1 MVKIKYLIAAL
12 CLLLSSC
19 SYLAEFTSKFG
30 ETVSSFS
37 IDASYDSMTEKLTV
51 SWKEVPSEDGFA
63 GYEVY
68 ISERRWDEFG
78 TFVVIAA
85 KVLTPPLSSRS
96 YFTQISSL
104 GIKTTKS
111 VVLTISPLQLNG
123 PGEYYVKV
131 AVIQYKYDSDTKTYD
146 TTYSKS
152 SISAISG
159 NEAVYLD

>member
-1 MVKIKYLIAAL
+1 MVKIKYLIVAL

-19 SYLAEFTSKFG
+19 SYLAELTSKFG

-37 IDASYDSMTEKLTV
+37 IDASYDSVTDKLTV

-68 ISERRWDEFG
+68 ISERPWDEFG
-78 TFVVIAA
+78 TFVAIAA
-85 KVLTPPLSSRS
+85 KQNIYSPSKS
-96 YFTQISSL
+96 YFTTVFNL
-104 GIKTTKS
+104 GDKTTKS
-111 VVLTISPLQLNG
+111 VNIYINPLQLNG
-123 PGEYYVKV
+123 SGEYYVKV